1 MTSDSALDHR
11 AARLAE
17 LERERRELAA
27 SLPAHST
34 PASLLIRLEDLE
46 DEIAALRAAL
56 ESSAPHERTGF
67 ARYESGG
74 SLADSSG
81 SSGGSKP

>member
-1 MTSDSALDHR
+1 MTSDNAQDHR

-27 SLPAHST
+27 SLPAHSI

-46 DEIAALRAAL
+46 DEIAALRADTDTIPAHKN
-56 ESSAPHERTGF
+56 A
-67 ARYESGG
+67 
-74 SLADSSG
+74 
-81 SSGGSKP
+81 